1 MENNT
6 IIQALN
12 GFIDRAEKLGK
23 YPANS
28 AGALRSTVKL
38 VGSLLTDEEP
48 STLDYL
54 REHIEEFI
62 ERYYNQKR
70 LHSALGYCSPT
81 EFEQKT
87 DCFEAASSATVRF
100 FVRNDE
106 KFSTGLLGEGTQAP
120 SLPPDPIP
128 AGESA
133 R

>member
-54 REHIEEFI
+54 REHIEEI
-62 ERYYNQKR
+62 VARSTQ
-70 LHSALGYCSPT
+70 HSAQSIHTYIGRAKRVMEDFQAYGS
-81 EFEQKT
+81 
-87 DCFEAASSATVRF
+87 
-100 FVRNDE
+100 
-106 KFSTGLLGEGTQAP
+106 AP
-120 SLPPDPIP
+120 STILN
-128 AGESA
+128 
-133 R
+133 